1 MNARRASMMALAA
14 MLTFGISGC
23 ASTSD
28 QTASATEESRTGGLR
43 PETSQD
49 LQDKQKRIEQQN
61 LAERQR
67 LEAASMK
74 EHQIPPYEENQPIGG
89 QKQGGP
95 ADFPQP
101 AFPFVKGELV
111 KIEGEFYTF
120 RDAEGKEIR
129 VHVDKSTQMER
140 TFQMGD
146 IVEVQRTLPGH
157 ALSMKKASTPLASAP
172 SSASSGMGPG
182 SGERIIKDSQV
193 TLSGARQAIRGE
205 VLRIEGDQYFV
216 KDGHGNEIRL
226 PFNQNTR
233 MFCGLE
239 KGSAGSLLPAPSASD
254 KPDAKG
260 QPQDLALTNE
270 QPGSQVGPGTRS
282 AAGASADASRCSFKK
297 GEVIEAEVS
306 DMGVA
311 TFIKQAGRPQPGQPL
326 P

>member
-1 MNARRASMMALAA
+1 MNARQPVVLALAA

-23 ASTSD
+23 AGTSD
-28 QTASATEESRTGGLR
+28 QTASSTEESRTGGLR
-43 PETSQD
+43 SETSQD
-49 LQDKQKRIEQQN
+49 LQEKQKRIDQQN

-67 LEAASMK
+67 LEAGSRQ
-74 EHQIPPYEENQPIGG
+74 EHQIPPYQENQPIGG

-111 KIEGEFYTF
+111 KMEGEFYTL

-129 VHVDKSTQMER
+129 VHVDKSTQMEK

-157 ALSMKKASTPLASAP
+157 ALSMKKASTPLASAS
-172 SSASSGMGPG
+172 SSASSGMGTG

-205 VLRIEGDQYFV
+205 VIRVEGDQYFV

-233 MFCGLE
+233 MLCGLE
-239 KGSAGSLLPAPSASD
+239 KGGAGSLLPAPSASD

-260 QPQDLALTNE
+260 PQDLALTNE

-282 AAGASADASRCSFKK
+282 AAADSADKSRCSFKK